1 MNAKP
6 RPPHKSLATP
16 MASVPRGMFVVL
28 LPPPMVYSQVV
39 KPKGMR
45 LCSSNSNNLGHS
57 IHSTNDLF
65 VYVGGIESMAYEMPF
80 IP

>member
-45 LCSSNSNNLGHS
+45 LLCSSNSNYNNLGHS
-57 IHSTNDLF
+57 IHSTNDLYC
-65 VYVGGIESMAYEMPF
+65 VRGWN
-80 IP
+80 